1 MTTQVKPTSS
11 GSWTNVTLKTNKAT
25 DKTTTWGITLSA
37 GATAAACRA
46 VNQWTNCAGLGN
58 ASTLARKIAAAV
70 GLSLQ
75 EV

>member
-11 GSWTNVTLKTNKAT
+11 GSWANVTLKANKTA
-25 DKTTTWGITLSA
+25 DKTTTWGITLAA

-46 VNQWTNCAGLGN
+46 ANQWINCAGLGN
-58 ASTLARKIAAAV
+58 GATLARKIAAAV